1 MINIIKTSS
10 ILSLNL
16 FILLTNIF
24 IYIYNDETSVNY
36 SIDLILGSITFYVTF
51 IFQYYVLKLH
61 FFRFSYLFFLVL
73 GVFCKYIVFIGLLYL
88 YTIIFKVSYW
98 CIVAFLLSYLIQYLL
113 LFINKK
119 GTYDEWRNTSR
130 KKI

>member
-16 FILLTNIF
+16 FILLSNIF
-24 IYIYNDETSVNY
+24 LYIYNDETSITY

-61 FFRFSYLFFLVL
+61 FFRFSYFFFLVL
-73 GVFCKYIVFIGLLYL
+73 GVFCKYIVFIGLLFLYL
-88 YTIIFKVSYW
+88 KILKVSYW
-98 CIVAFLLSYLIQYLL
+98 CFIAFMLSYLVHNLL
-113 LFINKK
+113 LLINKK
-119 GTYDEWRNTSR
+119 GIYDE
-130 KKI
+130 

>member
-61 FFRFSYLFFLVL
+61 FLRFSYFFFLVL
-73 GVFCKYIVFIGLLYL
+73 GVFCKYIVFIGLLFLYL
-88 YTIIFKVSYW
+88 KILKVSYW
-98 CIVAFLLSYLIQYLL
+98 CFIAFLLSYLVHNLL
-113 LFINKK
+113 LLINKK
-119 GTYDEWRNTSR
+119 GIYDE
-130 KKI
+130 